1 MSVEAEKAVLGTFLE
16 CPYLLK
22 ETILTEA
29 HFSDPKHRKLFAAM
43 KRIAQQ
49 GDEPDIVTLSTTED
63 VADFGGISYLN
74 EVSAF
79 ANETKFDQYETLV
92 LDEWK
97 EREKRRILVVAAQ
110 ENWSVEKIT
119 TALTRLNE
127 GRTTDHH
134 DINDLL
140 QEVAEAPWAP
150 AERKMGAPSG
160 ISELDKM
167 LNGFND
173 SDSIILAARPSM
185 GKTDFMIH
193 FAKNAGWSG
202 YLPIVFSLEMAADK
216 IRDRLI
222 GSIGGFNRMKL
233 RNPYHDLSEEQK
245 RMWIEVIGKASE
257 TRMQIFDGAG
267 QSIADIRSKIRKAI
281 NRFPDRKPVVFI
293 DYLTLIRPERYYGG
307 NMHLQVTEISRAI
320 KETAKEFSCPII
332 TLAQLSR
339 DVEKRSD
346 KRPLMSDIRESGSIE
361 QDADVVIFLYRDSYY
376 NADADPRIA
385 EIIVAKNRN
394 GAVGTVQVSYNR
406 NTGVIQDLYRP

>member
-22 ETILTEA
+22 ETVLTET

-49 GDEPDIVTLSTTED
+49 DELDIVTLSTRED
-63 VADFGGISYLN
+63 VANFGGLSYLN
-74 EVSAF
+74 EISAF
-79 ANETKFDQYETLV
+79 ANETKFDQYESLV

-97 EREKRRILVVAAQ
+97 EREKRRILVVATQ
-110 ENWSVEKIT
+110 ENWDIDKIT

-127 GRTTDHH
+127 GRITDHH

-140 QEVAEAPWAP
+140 QEVAEAPWVP
-150 AERKMGAPSG
+150 TERKRGAPSG

-173 SDSIILAARPSM
+173 GDSIILAARPSM

-193 FAKNAGWSG
+193 FAKSVGWHG

-267 QSIADIRSKIRKAI
+267 QSIADIRSKIRKSI

-307 NMHLQVTEISRAI
+307 NMHLQVTEISRSI

-361 QDADVVIFLYRDSYY
+361 QDADVIIFLYRDSYY
-376 NADADPRIA
+376 NAEADPRVA
-385 EIIVAKNRN
+385 EVIVAKSRN
-394 GAVGTVQVSYNR
+394 GAVGTVRVSYNR

>member
-1 MSVEAEKAVLGTFLE
+1 M
-16 CPYLLK
+16 
-22 ETILTEA
+22 
-29 HFSDPKHRKLFAAM
+29 
-43 KRIAQQ
+43 
-49 GDEPDIVTLSTTED
+49 DIVTLSTRED
-63 VADFGGISYLN
+63 VANFGGLSYLN
-74 EVSAF
+74 EISAF
-79 ANETKFDQYETLV
+79 ANETKFDQYEVLV

-110 ENWSVEKIT
+110 ENWDVDKIT

-127 GRTTDHH
+127 GRITDHH

-140 QEVAEAPWAP
+140 QEVAEAPWVP
-150 AERKMGAPSG
+150 TERKRGAPSG

-173 SDSIILAARPSM
+173 GDSIILAARPSM

-193 FAKNAGWSG
+193 FAKSVGWHG

-257 TRMQIFDGAG
+257 THMQIFDGAG
-267 QSIADIRSKIRKAI
+267 QSIADIRSKIRKSI

-376 NADADPRIA
+376 NAEADPRVA
-385 EIIVAKNRN
+385 EVIVAKSRN
-394 GAVGTVQVSYNR
+394 GAVGTVRVSYNR
-406 NTGVIQDLYRP
+406 NTGVIQDLYRS

>member
-22 ETILTEA
+22 ETVLTET

-49 GDEPDIVTLSTTED
+49 DQLDIVTLSTRED
-63 VADFGGISYLN
+63 VANFGGLSYLN
-74 EVSAF
+74 EISAF
-79 ANETKFDQYETLV
+79 ANETKFDQYEVLV

-110 ENWSVEKIT
+110 ENWDVDKIT

-127 GRTTDHH
+127 GRITDHH

-140 QEVAEAPWAP
+140 QEVAEAPWVP
-150 AERKMGAPSG
+150 TERKRGAPSG

-173 SDSIILAARPSM
+173 GDSIILAARPSM

-193 FAKNAGWSG
+193 FAKSVGWHG

-257 TRMQIFDGAG
+257 THMQIFDGAG
-267 QSIADIRSKIRKAI
+267 QSIADIRSKIRKSI

-376 NADADPRIA
+376 NAEADPRVA
-385 EIIVAKNRN
+385 EVIVAKSRN
-394 GAVGTVQVSYNR
+394 GAVGTVRVSYNR
-406 NTGVIQDLYRP
+406 NTGVIQDLYRS